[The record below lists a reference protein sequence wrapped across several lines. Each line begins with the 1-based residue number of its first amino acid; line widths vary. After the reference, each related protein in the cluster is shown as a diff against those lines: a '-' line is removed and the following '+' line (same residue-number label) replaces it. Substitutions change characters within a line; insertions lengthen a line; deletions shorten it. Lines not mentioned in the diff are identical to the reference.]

1 MKQEKYKFTNQEKE
15 WSGSFG
21 DNYIK
26 RNEDKKII
34 SSNHNLFSRI
44 LQKSK
49 KIKSILELG
58 CNVGLNLESLYRI
71 SDVFELVGID
81 INKTAC
87 KKAKQKNIAKIIN
100 TTITKEI
107 LIGDKFDLVFTK
119 GVLIHINPKD
129 LNKVY
134 KNLFNL
140 SNRYILVA
148 EYYNP
153 KPVTIDYRGKKDLLF
168 KRDFA
173 GELIDLYNLRLIDYG
188 FVYHRD
194 NFFPKD
200 DITWF
205 LLEK

>member
-71 SDVFELVGID
+71 SEVFELVGID

-87 KKAKQKNIAKIIN
+87 KKAKQRNIAKIIN

>member
-49 KIKSILELG
+49 NIKSILELG